1 MRISDSVANYILQL
15 LNSAD
20 GTAEIQRNELAN
32 FLGCVPSQI
41 NYVLASRFTP
51 EQGYLVE
58 SRRGGGGYIRIT
70 RIRISTPDMIMHSIN
85 AIGDTLD
92 AGTARAMI
100 ENLVYSGVLTR
111 GTAGII
117 QAAVSD
123 KSLNSVPR
131 ALRDQ
136 VRAVIFKNVLLA
148 ARI

>member
-41 NYVLASRFTP
+41 NY